1 MPRKKPPPKIV
12 EELCGFCQ
20 QEEEHPLLGALVKT
34 DEVVL
39 HSNCIFAASGLSQD
53 KEDGKTEG
61 EYVEGFHISAIRKEL
76 KRGRLLHCCHCHRYG
91 ASVGCVVG
99 SCPRSFHLPC
109 ITKAM
114 GVTIFEDP
122 FPSYCKKHA
131 PRQDLKPWFRMN
143 EEVPLCCICLFSI
156 LPEDSSGDSTPSS
169 KHSDATSASPTRST
183 PVPKSTVKLMRAPRR
198 SCVTVSTPKCIQIS
212 SGMSSVKRKL
222 SLSNSTWE
230 LPDSPPHPDTSEL
243 DETLSTQTPCHKAT
257 IPNLPHIPAWLE
269 NYLIKLPSRH
279 RSSAY
284 ETWQYNT
291 VHGMCCPKAW
301 MHRSCITGF
310 AVTAA
315 LHYVKCPYCADK
327 QTFIRSIIDAGIW
340 VPDRYVC
347 SFCCDSVAYDA
358 LLGKYLATITLLLI
372 SFLI

>member
-1 MPRKKPPPKIV
+1 MFI
-12 EELCGFCQ
+12 LF
-20 QEEEHPLLGALVKT
+20 
-34 DEVVL
+34 
-39 HSNCIFAASGLSQD
+39 I
-53 KEDGKTEG
+53 
-61 EYVEGFHISAIRKEL
+61 
-76 KRGRLLHCCHCHRYG
+76 
-91 ASVGCVVG
+91 G
-99 SCPRSFHLPC
+99 S
-109 ITKAM
+109 
-114 GVTIFEDP
+114 
-122 FPSYCKKHA
+122 
-131 PRQDLKPWFRMN
+131 
-143 EEVPLCCICLFSI
+143 
-156 LPEDSSGDSTPSS
+156 
-169 KHSDATSASPTRST
+169 
-183 PVPKSTVKLMRAPRR
+183 
-198 SCVTVSTPKCIQIS
+198 
-212 SGMSSVKRKL
+212 
-222 SLSNSTWE
+222 STWE

-243 DETLSTQTPCHKAT
+243 DETLSTQNPCHKAT

-301 MHRSCITGF
+301 MHRSCIAGF

-358 LLGKYLATITLLLI
+358 LLGKYLAIITLLLI